1 MNIKTR
7 KAIDCLL
14 KTFPKLGLGFR
25 IDRFMKRSMHKNDR
39 NEVPFIEDVESSLK
53 LVLTEEELKN
63 PKLVEKTKRDMVRC
77 YLLYGLIPEEY
88 FLYDCR
94 HESES
99 YIKTLLSYG
108 QKDEY
113 CNQSGLKNYGKPGWK
128 IMAELTDKWSFYKMA
143 KPFFKRDVC
152 RVDAKA
158 DVEEIEKF
166 CEKHNR
172 FIAKPRF
179 RANGIGVHIVDMSTV
194 KGGCLELLE
203 HYKQL
208 DDGKWLFEEL
218 IIQDPAMAAWHE
230 SSVNTIRVPSIRT
243 SHGCKVLL
251 PLFRTGKNGNLVD
264 NCHNDGG
271 LMAVPD
277 ADTGILVTDGYDVF
291 TNVVERHPNSGLK
304 YKGWQV
310 PRWDELLKVSA
321 ELHESLPKYHQ
332 YVGFDFAL
340 TPEGWVVIEGNW
352 GNFPHQVCVHHG
364 IKKEFETLMKS

>member
-1 MNIKTR
+1 MNINTR
-7 KAIDCLL
+7 KTIDCLL

-25 IDRFMKRSMHKNDR
+25 IDRFMKHSMHKNDR

-77 YLLYGLIPEEY
+77 YLLYGMIPEEY

-128 IMAELTDKWSFYKMA
+128 IMAELTDKWAFYKMA

-158 DVEEIEKF
+158 DVKEIEKF
-166 CEKHNR
+166 CGKHNR

-194 KGGCLELLE
+194 KGGYAELLE

-208 DDGKWLFEEL
+208 DDGS
-218 IIQDPAMAAWHE
+218 MA
-230 SSVNTIRVPSIRT
+230 
-243 SHGCKVLL
+243 
-251 PLFRTGKNGNLVD
+251 
-264 NCHNDGG
+264 
-271 LMAVPD
+271 
-277 ADTGILVTDGYDVF
+277 
-291 TNVVERHPNSGLK
+291 
-304 YKGWQV
+304 
-310 PRWDELLKVSA
+310 
-321 ELHESLPKYHQ
+321 
-332 YVGFDFAL
+332 
-340 TPEGWVVIEGNW
+340 
-352 GNFPHQVCVHHG
+352 
-364 IKKEFETLMKS
+364 